1 MENSIIIRLNQK
13 FIRIAIWLLNLLV
26 NLFRFWKITIAITG
40 VLQLSGDWKNLRRAF
55 KKLDPNNEGY
65 LSLKEFRSVLE
76 LANVLLDEEEVFHV
90 MSQFDEDMTGR
101 IPYNKFLS
109 EAFNAPSTKQS
120 IIH

>member
-1 MENSIIIRLNQK
+1 MENSIIISLNQK